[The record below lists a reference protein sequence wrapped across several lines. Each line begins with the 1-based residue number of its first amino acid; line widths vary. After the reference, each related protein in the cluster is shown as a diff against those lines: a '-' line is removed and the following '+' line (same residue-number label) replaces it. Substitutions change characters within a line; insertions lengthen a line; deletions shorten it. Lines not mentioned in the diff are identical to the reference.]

1 MAMRTWCS
9 RCLYCLVS
17 HNGYMYEYLVFTL
30 SQLAVSVLALRVAV
44 SVLTLRVGLHGPVGE
59 EVTHGVVSNIV
70 GHRAKPQEISAGRG
84 GTEG

>member
-1 MAMRTWCS
+1 
-9 RCLYCLVS
+9 
-17 HNGYMYEYLVFTL
+17 MYEYLVFTL
-30 SQLAVSVLALRVAV
+30 SQLAV

-84 GTEG
+84 GTEGVKGRGGGTEG